1 MTLDLT
7 GQLILVQPATSGCS
21 CCGTNPAAT
30 SSAPA
35 SERNVSHTNTVAR
48 SYAVTG
54 MTCSHCVAAVSDELS
69 ALPGVTGVEVDLVA
83 GGIST
88 VTISSDTA
96 LTRDQ
101 IAAALDEAGDY
112 QLSA

>member
-7 GQLILVQPATSGCS
+7 LVQPATSGCS
-21 CCGTNPAAT
+21 CCGTSPAPSQPAAAT
-30 SSAPA
+30 ERDA
-35 SERNVSHTNTVAR
+35 SPTNTVAR

-69 ALPGVTGVEVDLVA
+69 ALPGVAGVEVDLVA

-96 LTRDQ
+96 LPRDQ

-112 QLSA
+112 HLSA